1 MPARRIVAM
10 LLACA
15 FGAPAAAHAAT
26 VPATGGTAAPP
37 ADAPLLAPR
46 GVMVGETA
54 TFKGT
59 LGSRIAGSTVRIER
73 LDARESTWREVARAT
88 VANDGTYVADWTADV
103 AGRIRVRA
111 VVGDRATAALASDAA
126 EAGVT
131 VYRPAVASWYGPGF
145 FGRRTACGQKL
156 TKRLL
161 GVAHRSLP
169 CGTPVAL
176 SYDGNTITV
185 PVVDRGPF
193 KKGRRWD
200 LTAATAK
207 ALGFTF
213 TDKIGAVRVG

>member
-1 MPARRIVAM
+1 MPARRIAM
-10 LLACA
+10 LLAACA
-15 FGAPAAAHAAT
+15 LGAPASASAAT
-26 VPATGGTAAPP
+26 APDTGGAAAPP
-37 ADAPLLAPR
+37 PDAPLLAPR
-46 GVMVGETA
+46 GVLVGETA

-59 LGSRIAGSTVRIER
+59 LGTRYAGRTVRIER
-73 LDARESTWREVARAT
+73 LDARKDAWVEVASAT
-88 VANDGTYVADWTADV
+88 VGADGTYAARWTADV
-103 AGRIRVRA
+103 AGRMRVHL
-111 VVGDRATAALASDAA
+111 VLGDRATAAMSGPSP

-145 FGRRTACGQKL
+145 YGRRTACGKRM

-161 GVAHRSLP
+161 GVAHRTLP
-169 CGTPVAL
+169 CGTPVELA
-176 SYDGNTITV
+176 YGGATITV

-213 TDKIGAVRVG
+213 TDTIGAVRVG